1 VRPGL
6 VVGHNVDRIDVRAGL
21 KQAASLGYGDAHS
34 QMVVEYAL
42 MRHARAEEE
51 GAERTALSFGIDFT
65 SWRICLAAARAAA
78 EAAHANPE
86 RQPT

>member
-6 VVGHNVDRIDVRAGL
+6 VAGWNVDRIDVTAGV
-21 KQAASLGYGDAHS
+21 KQAAALGYGDAES

-51 GAERTALSFGIDFT
+51 GAERTALSGGIDFT

-78 EAAHANPE
+78 EAE
-86 RQPT
+86 RAAP